1 MLAAAGVIIT
11 VQALVAATGQ
21 IASGRLRPLAVTSR
35 KRAAQ
40 LPDLPTVA
48 ESGVPK
54 YEFNTWV
61 GLLAPASTPA
71 SVVKSLYEHVTKA
84 ARAPDVAERVTREG
98 AEVIASTPEAFR
110 ATIADETAL
119 WAKVIREMGIRAE

>member
-21 IASGRLRPLAVTSR
+21 IASGRLRRLGVTSR

>member
-21 IASGRLRPLAVTSR
+21 IASGRLRPLGVTSR

-48 ESGVPK
+48 ESGVPR

>member
-71 SVVKSLYEHVTKA
+71 SVVKTLYEHVTKA

>member
-71 SVVKSLYEHVTKA
+71 SVVKTLYEHVTKA

-98 AEVIASTPEAFR
+98 AEAIASTPEAFR